1 MAWKVEASEEA
12 ERQLDKL
19 DRQVAKRIVK
29 FLNERIARLENPR
42 SIGEALHGPKFGEF
56 WKYRVGDYRIV
67 VRIEDNILRVLVVK
81 VGHRREV
88 YER

>member
-1 MAWKVEASEEA
+1 MAWKVEVSEEA
-12 ERQLDKL
+12 ERQLGKL

-29 FLNERIARLENPR
+29 FLNERIACLENPR
-42 SIGEALHGPKFGEF
+42 SIGEALHGLKFGEF

-67 VRIEDNILRVLVVK
+67 VRIEDKILRVLVVK